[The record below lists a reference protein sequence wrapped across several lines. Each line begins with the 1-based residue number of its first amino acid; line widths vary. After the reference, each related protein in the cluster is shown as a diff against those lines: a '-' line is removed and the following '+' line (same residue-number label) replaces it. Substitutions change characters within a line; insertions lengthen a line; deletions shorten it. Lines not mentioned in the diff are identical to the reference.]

1 MDTEYRRDAILEKL
15 CISSKPLTGT
25 VLAREFSVSRQ
36 IIVSDIAILRAKGS
50 NIYATSQG
58 YLIPTAGDKNLEITI
73 ACQHGSEELEKELVI
88 FVEEG
93 AQVID
98 VIVEH
103 PIYGEIKA
111 NLMLNN
117 LFDVRNFVKK
127 RNETQAEPLSMI
139 TGGVHLHTLLIQ
151 SEEQLQRIKNK
162 LRNCNLLAE

>member
-1 MDTEYRRDAILEKL
+1 MDTENRRNAVLEKL
-15 CISSKPLTGT
+15 CSSKKPLTGA
-25 VLAREFSVSRQ
+25 VLAREFAVSRQ
-36 IIVSDIAILRAKGS
+36 IIVGDIAILRARGS
-50 NIYATSQG
+50 NVYATPQG
-58 YLIPTAGDKNLEITI
+58 YLIPAENGKALRVTI
-73 ACQHGSEELEKELVI
+73 ACKHSGAELEQELII

-117 LFDVRNFVKK
+117 LFDVRGFIGKLNK
-127 RNETQAEPLSMI
+127 TQAEPLSII

-151 SEEQLQRIKNK
+151 SEEQFRRIKNK
-162 LRNCNLLAE
+162 LHSCNLLVE